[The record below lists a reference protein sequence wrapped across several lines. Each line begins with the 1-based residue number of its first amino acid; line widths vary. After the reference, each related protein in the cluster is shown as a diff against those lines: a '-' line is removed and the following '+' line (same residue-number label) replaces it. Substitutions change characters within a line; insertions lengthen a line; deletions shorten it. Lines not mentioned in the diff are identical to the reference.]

1 VIVLAYV
8 SKSLQVVPEKGLAM
22 PNYIVLYNAPVSAAD
37 QMENNDPDMAA
48 AAMQAWNDWSAK
60 VGDGMVDLG
69 TPLGNA
75 RSVGTG
81 GATEADT
88 EVAGYSIL
96 QAPDIDAAVALV
108 EGHPH
113 LQMPGAS
120 IEVHETLEIPGM

>member
-1 VIVLAYV
+1 
-8 SKSLQVVPEKGLAM
+8 M
-22 PNYIVLYNAPVSAAD
+22 PNYVVLYNAPVSASD
-37 QMENNDPDMAA
+37 QMETNDPEMAA

-60 VGDGMVDLG
+60 VGAGMVDLG
-69 TPLGNA
+69 TPLGNG
-75 RSVGTG
+75 RRVT
-81 GATEADT
+81 TEGSGVADT

-96 QAPDIDAAVALV
+96 KADDIDSAIALL

>member
-1 VIVLAYV
+1 
-8 SKSLQVVPEKGLAM
+8 M
-22 PNYIVLYNAPVSAAD
+22 PNYVVLYNAPLSAEA

-60 VGDGMVDLG
+60 VGTGMVDLG

-75 RSVGTG
+75 RQVGAG
-81 GATEADT
+81 GASEANT
-88 EVAGYSIL
+88 EVAGYSIF
-96 QAPDIDAAVALV
+96 QASDIDSAVALL

>member
-1 VIVLAYV
+1 
-8 SKSLQVVPEKGLAM
+8 M
-22 PNYIVLYNAPVSAAD
+22 PNYVVLYNAPVSAEA

-60 VGDGMVDLG
+60 VGSGMVDLG

-75 RSVGTG
+75 RRVATD
-81 GATEADT
+81 GASQADS

-96 QAPDIDAAVALV
+96 QAADIDSAVALLD
-108 EGHPH
+108 GHPH